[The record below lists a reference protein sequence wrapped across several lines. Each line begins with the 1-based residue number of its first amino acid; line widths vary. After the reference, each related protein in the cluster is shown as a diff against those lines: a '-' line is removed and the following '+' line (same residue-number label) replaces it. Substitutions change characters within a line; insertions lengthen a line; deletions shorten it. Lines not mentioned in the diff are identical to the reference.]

1 MTQNQETMSREDFE
15 SLQAFAEAYGLMSV
29 PLDKVIQNGKN
40 GKSKNTPLR
49 KHIRR

>member
-29 PLDKVIQNGKN
+29 PLDKVIPKWQEWK
-40 GKSKNTPLR
+40 KQ
-49 KHIRR
+49 KHPS

>member
-29 PLDKVIQNGKN
+29 PLDKVIPKWQEWK
-40 GKSKNTPLR
+40 KQ
-49 KHIRR
+49 KHSS